1 MNIDPLIQA
10 QIDGH
15 LIRRSVLMHIA
26 TEPLAVRAWTGVGPF
41 EHAGDTVDVGGGT
54 YLGLGEMQDIPA
66 LQQLVNG
73 VASRIELS
81 LSGVDDRLVELADAD
96 APDVRSK
103 AVTLG
108 LQFFDEAWQPLGDTL
123 WIWDGEAD
131 VIRTDTVSD
140 PGFGR
145 QRTITLSVG
154 SLTTGRRRPVLSFF
168 TRAQQRRRSDDDAFC
183 DRTALYSAD
192 TELPWPP

>member
-1 MNIDPLIQA
+1 MNLDPLISA

-15 LIRRSVLMHIA
+15 LIRRSVLMYVA
-26 TEPLAVRAWTGVGPF
+26 TDAPIRAWTGIGNFDHPGDDVDLTGGP
-41 EHAGDTVDVGGGT
+41 

-81 LSGVDDRLVELADAD
+81 LSGVDDRIVALADSEA
-96 APDVRSK
+96 AEVRSK
-103 AVTLG
+103 VVTLG

-131 VIRTDTVSD
+131 VIRTDSNSD

-145 QRTITLSVG
+145 TRVVTLSVG
-154 SLTTGRRRPVLSFF
+154 SLTTGRRRPRLNHF
-168 TRAQQRRRSDDDAFC
+168 TRAQQRRRSPDDAFC
-183 DRTALYSAD
+183 DLTGLYSGD
-192 TELPWPP
+192 TELKWPP

>member
-1 MNIDPLIQA
+1 MNLDPLIQA

-26 TEPLAVRAWTGVGPF
+26 TTEPVRAWTGIGPF
-41 EHAGDTVDVGGGT
+41 EHPGDAVDVTGGT

-73 VASRIELS
+73 VASRIDLS
-81 LSGVDDRLVELADAD
+81 LSGVDDRIVALADAE
-96 APDVRSK
+96 AAEVRSK
-103 AVTLG
+103 VVTLG
-108 LQFFDEAWQPLGDTL
+108 LQFFGADWQPLGDTL

-131 VIRTDTVSD
+131 VIRTDTVSNPD
-140 PGFGR
+140 FS
-145 QRTITLSVG
+145 RTRTVTMSVG
-154 SLTTGRRRPVLSFF
+154 SLTTGRRRPVLSHF
-168 TRAQQRRRSDDDAFC
+168 TRAQQRRRSPDDAFC

-192 TELPWPP
+192 SELPWPP

>member
-1 MNIDPLIQA
+1 MNLDPLIQA

-26 TEPLAVRAWTGVGPF
+26 TDTPVRAWTGVGPF
-41 EHAGDTVDVGGGT
+41 EHPGDAVDVTGGT

-81 LSGVDDRLVELADAD
+81 LSGVDDRIVALADAD

-103 AVTLG
+103 VVTLG
-108 LQFFDEAWQPLGDTL
+108 LQFFGSDWQPLGDTL

-140 PGFGR
+140 PSFGR
-145 QRTITLSVG
+145 ARTVTLSVG

-168 TRAQQRRRSDDDAFC
+168 TRAQQRRRSSDDAFC
-183 DRTALYSAD
+183 DRTGLYSAD
-192 TELPWPP
+192 TELKWPP

>member
-1 MNIDPLIQA
+1 MNLDPLIQA

-26 TEPLAVRAWTGVGPF
+26 TATPVRAWTGVGPF
-41 EHAGDTVDVGGGT
+41 EHPGDAVDATGGT

-81 LSGVDDRLVELADAD
+81 LSGVDDRIVALADAD
-96 APDVRSK
+96 AADVRSK
-103 AVTLG
+103 IVTLG
-108 LQFFDEAWQPLGDTL
+108 LQFFGADWQPLGDTL

-131 VIRTDTVSD
+131 VIRTDSVSSPD
-140 PGFGR
+140 FGR
-145 QRTITLSVG
+145 QRTVTLSVG
-154 SLTTGRRRPVLSFF
+154 SLTTGRRRPVLSHF
-168 TRAQQRRRSDDDAFC
+168 TRAQQRRRSPTDAFC
-183 DRTALYSAD
+183 DRTGLYSND
-192 TELPWPP
+192 TELKWP

>member
-15 LIRRSVLMHIA
+15 LIRRCILMHIA
-26 TEPLAVRAWTGVGPF
+26 TEPLAVRAWTGDGLFAHP
-41 EHAGDTVDVGGGT
+41 GDSVDATGGE
-54 YLGLGEMQDIPA
+54 YLGLGEILDIPA

-81 LSGVDDRLVELADAD
+81 LSGVDDRMIALADAEAD
-96 APDVRSK
+96 EVRSK

-108 LQFFDEAWQPLGDTL
+108 LQFFDEAWQALGDTL

-131 VIRTDTVSD
+131 VIKTDTVSD

-145 QRTITLSVG
+145 VRTITLSVG

-168 TRAQQRRRSDDDAFC
+168 TRAQQRRRSSDDAFC
-183 DRTALYSAD
+183 DRTGLYSGD
-192 TELPWPP
+192 TELKWPP

>member
-1 MNIDPLIQA
+1 MNIDSLIQA

-26 TEPLAVRAWTGVGPF
+26 TDTPVRAWTGVGTFP
-41 EHAGDTVDVGGGT
+41 HPGDAVDATGGD

-73 VASRIELS
+73 VASRVELS
-81 LSGVDDRLVELADAD
+81 LSGVDDRIVALADAD
-96 APDVRSK
+96 AADVRSK
-103 AVTLG
+103 IVSLG

-131 VIRTDTVSD
+131 VIRTDTVSGPD
-140 PGFGR
+140 FVR
-145 QRTITLSVG
+145 SRIVTLSVG
-154 SLTTGRRRPVLSFF
+154 SITTGRRRPKLNHF
-168 TRAQQRRRSDDDAFC
+168 TRAQQRRRSSDDAFC
-183 DRTALYSAD
+183 DRTGLYSAD
-192 TELPWPP
+192 TELKWPP

>member
-26 TEPLAVRAWTGVGPF
+26 TATPVRAWTGVGEF
-41 EHAGDTVDVGGGT
+41 EHPGDAVDATGGT

-73 VASRIELS
+73 VASRVDLS
-81 LSGVDDRLVELADAD
+81 LSGVDDRIVALADAD
-96 APDVRSK
+96 AADVRSK

-108 LQFFDEAWQPLGDTL
+108 LQFFGADWQPLGDTL

-131 VIRTDTVSD
+131 VIRTDSVSSPD
-140 PGFGR
+140 FGR

-154 SLTTGRRRPVLSFF
+154 SLTTGRRRPVLSHF
-168 TRAQQRRRSDDDAFC
+168 TRAQQRRRSSDDAFC
-183 DRTALYSAD
+183 DRTGLYSGD
-192 TELPWPP
+192 TELKWPP

>member
-26 TEPLAVRAWTGVGPF
+26 TDVPVRAWTGDGLF
-41 EHAGDTVDVGGGT
+41 EHPGDTVDLTGGT
-54 YLGLGEMQDIPA
+54 YLGLGEMQDVPA

-81 LSGVDDRLVELADAD
+81 LSGVDDRMVELADAD
-96 APDVRSK
+96 AADIRSK
-103 AVTLG
+103 VVTLG
-108 LQFFDEAWQPLGDTL
+108 LQFFGADWQPLGDTM

-140 PGFGR
+140 PSFGR
-145 QRTITLSVG
+145 RRTVTLSVG

-168 TRAQQRRRSDDDAFC
+168 TRAQQRRRSADDAFC
-183 DRTALYSAD
+183 DRTALYSGD
-192 TELPWPP
+192 SELKWPP

>member
-26 TEPLAVRAWTGVGPF
+26 TDTPVRAWTGVGPF
-41 EHAGDTVDVGGGT
+41 EHPGDAVDVTGGT

-81 LSGVDDRLVELADAD
+81 LSGVDDRIVELADSEA
-96 APDVRSK
+96 ADVRSK
-103 AVTLG
+103 VVTLG
-108 LQFFDEAWQPLGDTL
+108 LQFFGADWQPLGDTL

-140 PGFGR
+140 PSFGR
-145 QRTITLSVG
+145 QRTVTLSVG

-168 TRAQQRRRSDDDAFC
+168 TRAQQRRRSPDDAFC
-183 DRTALYSAD
+183 DRTGLYSGD
-192 TELPWPP
+192 TELKWPP